1 MKLAE
6 RVAVITG
13 AGSGIG
19 RAITEVFAREGARI
33 LAVDRDRGAVEHVV
47 AAVASGG
54 GTGRSLVANVSD
66 ADAARRAIAALIEAW
81 ATLTCSSHRPP
92 SPWAERSRPSRKL
105 TGPRSSKSTV
115 KGTYLWARA
124 VLPHMMEAR
133 KGSIITIASQLALAG
148 GHGSA
153 GYVAS
158 KGAVISLTR
167 SIANDYAA
175 YGIRANVL
183 IPGAVETPML
193 ERSFLRQP
201 DPEEARRA
209 SRQRHLLGRFGT
221 PREVA
226 LAALFL
232 ASDDSSFTTGAKL
245 LVNGGWL
252 AG

>member
-1 MKLAE
+1 M
-6 RVAVITG
+6 R
-13 AGSGIG
+13 
-19 RAITEVFAREGARI
+19 
-33 LAVDRDRGAVEHVV
+33 
-47 AAVASGG
+47 
-54 GTGRSLVANVSD
+54 RSS
-66 ADAARRAIAALIEAW
+66 RPG

-92 SPWAERSRPSRKL
+92 SPWAISEADWDEVFQVN
-105 TGPRSSKSTV
+105 V
-115 KGTYLWARA
+115 KGTYLRARA

-153 GYVAS
+153 AYVAS

-245 LVNGGWL
+245 GLP
-252 AG
+252 